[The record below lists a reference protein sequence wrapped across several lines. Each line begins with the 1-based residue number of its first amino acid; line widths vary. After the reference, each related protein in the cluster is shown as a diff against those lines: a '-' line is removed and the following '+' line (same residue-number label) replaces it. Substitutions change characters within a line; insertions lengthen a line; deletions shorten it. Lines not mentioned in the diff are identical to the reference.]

1 MHLFFIKTVARA
13 TNLWYNI
20 GNTQKEVIFMG
31 PGFGGP
37 PGGRFDYEKVERP
50 KSIKEVPHYLKELFG
65 GFFYRLG
72 YIFVLVWRSS
82 PLILF
87 TMVFIAIFDGVM
99 PVIGSMISA
108 TVLDEL
114 HLVIQE
120 RILSEEA
127 GIPFTASFWGS
138 AVLSMLIVLFV
149 SGPAAASLTVCIRPS
164 RPRKA

>member
-1 MHLFFIKTVARA
+1 
-13 TNLWYNI
+13 
-20 GNTQKEVIFMG
+20 MG
-31 PGFGGP
+31 PGGWGGP
-37 PGGRFDYEKVERP
+37 RYEYEKVQKP
-50 KSIKEVPHYLKELFG
+50 NGLKDVPRFLIELFG

-72 YIFVLVWRSS
+72 YIFVIVWKAS

-87 TMVFIAIFDGVM
+87 TMIFISIFDGVM

-108 TVLDEL
+108 SVLDEL

-120 RILSEEA
+120 RILAEEA

-149 SGPAAASLTVCIRPS
+149 Y
-164 RPRKA
+164 